1 MKKWWELL
9 EDELDAHSE
18 TAPDPW
24 SDLDQD
30 VVELTEAQQR
40 FLASFD
46 EQPPPVPWNPLIGR
60 RGDRVVVTRVDPNSR
75 R

>member
-24 SDLDQD
+24 SDLDHD

-46 EQPPPVPWNPLIGR
+46 EQPPIARAVEPPDRPPW
-60 RGDRVVVTRVDPNSR
+60 
-75 R
+75 